1 MHDCAVG
8 MKTLRPERPELQA
21 FLFFAEEL
29 AGNDQFLNFAGTFA
43 NGAELDVAVKFFGG
57 IVLDEAVAA
66 VNLHAFVGDA
76 DGDFTGKKLGHA
88 GFAREASIVLI
99 SKPRGL
105 INEQSR
111 RFHLRGHIRQLEL
124 NSLEF
129 ADGLAELLALLG
141 VANRGIERPLR
152 HAQAES
158 GDGDASSIQNLQAA
172 GKAFAFRAEKIF
184 RRNFAVREDNLG
196 SVAGAHT
203 EFVFFF
209 AGPETRHSLFKN
221 KRTDAVRAF
230 GLVGDGH
237 GDARVRIVAVGGEGF
252 RAVENPIVAVAHSG
266 AARAAGVG
274 AGFGFGK

>member
-1 MHDCAVG
+1 M
-8 MKTLRPERPELQA
+8 E
-21 FLFFAEEL
+21 
-29 AGNDQFLNFAGTFA
+29 
-43 NGAELDVAVKFFGG
+43 
-57 IVLDEAVAA
+57 
-66 VNLHAFVGDA
+66 
-76 DGDFTGKKLGHA
+76 FTY
-88 GFAREASIVLI
+88 R
-99 SKPRGL
+99 
-105 INEQSR
+105 
-111 RFHLRGHIRQLEL
+111 
-124 NSLEF
+124 
-129 ADGLAELLALLG
+129 LAELLALLG
-141 VANRGIERPLR
+141 VANRGIERPLC
-152 HAQAES
+152 HAEAES

-172 GKAFAFRAEKIF
+172 GKTLTFRAEKIF
-184 RRNFAVREDNLG
+184 RRNFAVCENHFG

-266 AARAAGVG
+266 AACAAGVG